1 MKAIRAALALCLV
14 LLAPV
19 AGPAAP
25 AGRSLEIHFLDVG
38 QGDSAVII
46 APSGKMV
53 LIDAGP
59 PEAQATVTAFLE
71 SHGKGPLEA
80 AIMTHP
86 HLDHMGGL
94 LAALKVRGAK
104 HFYDPVQDHPSP
116 ALTGVYEWV
125 RQETAAGRL
134 VAHRASTPDTK
145 PLDLGDGVKL
155 EFLGPDDPPIK
166 GSRSDVNANSIIC
179 RLSYGS
185 TVVLFEGDAEAESE
199 SRLLANHRAA
209 LPATVLKVAHHGS
222 RHSSHSELLAAV
234 KPKYAVVSA
243 GVHNDYGHPSAEAI
257 SRLEAVGAKVFR
269 TDTGGEIV
277 VRTNGSKVDVTSE
290 GKVLAAEHPAPAHG
304 KKEAV
309 TATGP
314 EAGGYLGSARSNVFH
329 RASCENGQ
337 KIKEH
342 NRIFYATREDAIAN
356 GREPAKDCNP

>member
-1 MKAIRAALALCLV
+1 VKAIRALLALFILAPLGDARPALA
-14 LLAPV
+14 
-19 AGPAAP
+19 AGKP
-25 AGRSLEIHFLDVG
+25 LEIHFLDVG
-38 QGDSAVII
+38 QGDAAVII

-59 PEAQATVTAFLE
+59 PEAEGTVTDFLKA
-71 SHGKGPLEA
+71 HGSGPLEA

-94 LAALKVRGAK
+94 LAALKLRGAK
-104 HFYDPVQDHPSP
+104 HFYDPVSDHPSP
-116 ALTGVYEWV
+116 ALTAVYTWV

-134 VAHRASTPDTK
+134 VAHRASTPDTR

-155 EFLGPDDPPIK
+155 EFIGPDDPPIK

-179 RLSYGS
+179 RLSYGP
-185 TVVLFEGDAEAESE
+185 TVVLFEADAEAESE
-199 SRLLANHRAA
+199 ARLLANHKAV

-222 RHSSHSELLAAV
+222 RHSSHSDLLAAV

-257 SRLEAVGAKVFR
+257 SRLESVGAKVFR

-277 VRTNGSKVDVTSE
+277 VRASGTRVDVTAE
-290 GKVLAAEHPAPAHG
+290 GKVAASSPAEPHG
-304 KKEAV
+304 KRETT
-309 TATGP
+309 TAAGP

-329 RASCENGQ
+329 RMGCENGQ

-342 NRIFYATREDAIAN
+342 NRIFYAKREDAIAN